1 MKGTGVRRIGWIVA
15 LLTMLAQANAATLDR
30 IRETQSFKIGYR
42 ADARPYSYRNDKG
55 EPAGYIVDLCR
66 EVAAEVTRA
75 VGDIVKAEY
84 IVVPADQR
92 FEAVRDG
99 RVDVLCDPASITLA
113 RREIVDFSLPIFLDG
128 ASILSRT
135 AAPVDTYRDLA
146 GKRVGVLTG
155 TTTERTLRSALSDLK
170 VDAPLVTVTDHRA
183 GMELLAGEQIDAY
196 VADRA
201 IIAALLYE
209 GGLPGFRLASSYFSY
224 ETYGLVLRRGDSDF
238 RLLVDR
244 ALARLYR
251 SGRIN
256 ALLTKTFGKA
266 PADDIL
272 KAMFVINA
280 FPDQ

>member
-1 MKGTGVRRIGWIVA
+1 MRGVGRVVA
-15 LLTMLAQANAATLDR
+15 VLMVLVQAAAAGTLDR

-75 VGDIVKAEY
+75 VGSTVKMDY
-84 IVVPADQR
+84 VVVPADQR

-155 TTTERTLRSALSDLK
+155 TTTERTLRSALTDLK
-170 VDAPLVTVTDHRA
+170 VNATLVTVTDHRA
-183 GMELLAGEQIDAY
+183 GMDLLAGEQIDAY

-209 GGLPGFRLASSYFSY
+209 GGRPGFRLTSSYFSY

-244 ALARLYR
+244 ALARLYG

-272 KAMFVINA
+272 KAMFIINA